1 MRICGSQVIFP
12 YIRREIDLSTVLLA
26 ATEFCRLVDIDP
38 KRFEQRRLRE
48 RAVTD
53 VRQVIADAEDFALP
67 VAPTEPGKHAR
78 YDALDAIRMR
88 CVMTLEQMGMGFG
101 PACNFIRA
109 SGITA
114 FLSHVDDDD
123 FLAARWLEPGGK
135 VRHVAGTQRDLAM
148 AMPAKP
154 LAAVTINVSHVA
166 AEIARRA
173 NTQLGL
179 MVRNGKFYQEAK

>member
-1 MRICGSQVIFP
+1 MTV
-12 YIRREIDLSTVLLA
+12 VLLA
-26 ATEFCRLVDIDP
+26 ATDFCRLVDIEP

-53 VRQVIADAEDFALP
+53 VHQVIADDDDFALP
-67 VAPTEPGKHAR
+67 VAPSEPGKHAR

-88 CVMTLEQMGMGFG
+88 CVMTLEQLGMGFG
-101 PACNFIRA
+101 PACNFIRS

-114 FLSHVDDDD
+114 FLSHVENDD
-123 FLAARWLEPGGK
+123 FLAARWLEPGGN

-173 NTQLGL
+173 SAQLGL
-179 MVRNGKFYQEAK
+179 IVRHGKFYREAAK

>member
-1 MRICGSQVIFP
+1 MRKGIFP
-12 YIRREIDLSTVLLA
+12 YECRDIDLTVVLLA
-26 ATEFCRLVDIDP
+26 ATEFCRLVDIEP

-53 VRQVIADAEDFALP
+53 LRQVIVDGDDFAMP
-67 VAPTEPGKHAR
+67 IAPTEAGKHAR

-88 CVMTLEQMGMGFG
+88 CVIMLEQMGMGFG

-166 AEIARRA
+166 AEIARRGQL
-173 NTQLGL
+173 QLGL
-179 MVRNGKFYQEAK
+179 IVRHGQFYQEASK